1 MRFGRTKNAPK
12 AKLERIKESSAP
24 SGAAPAARLQ
34 SAQSWMAP
42 RYRQLVRAL
51 CVLLGLAIF
60 AAAEWRVAVA
70 IDSEMY
76 YAMIVLGALMAA
88 MVVVAVS
95 PTWGF
100 ITWLFLS
107 PFAGVFLPP
116 KTQYLIGVDVVLL
129 GLLVVSSMF
138 RALADR
144 KKLPRLLF
152 AEWMMIASWIY
163 AMVLRNTGA
172 FGAKDYPSQLF
183 LAPVVVYFIA
193 KATIK
198 ERKHVAWVALAVLCV
213 GTVWAGLGIYEHFA
227 GQSWISLAAGTA
239 VRIRGEHDVGAGRSI
254 GPAGHYYLY
263 GNVIILSLLIAIH
276 FAGWVRNVGLRILYY
291 VLWPVLLV
299 GLYFGY
305 SRAPY
310 LALVLALSIMLL
322 LARAGFKR
330 YLTVTILIAV
340 AVVFVAPYWLSD
352 RELTRRLE
360 STPTGRLA
368 ALATS
373 LNMIRAY
380 PFFGIG
386 VGQYADSAPLY
397 VTSRAHPHMQTR
409 TGLISI
415 WSRPHSEYLL
425 VLSEQGIIGAFL
437 YFGTIL
443 AFIVRMLRTRANLDA
458 NGILG
463 KDLIAVVVAFTGGV
477 LLTMVTD
484 EFQVHIYMYFIMF
497 TMFAMVE
504 RLRELSLPKTESSTQ
519 GTTVGPRRALRG
531 RVGSELT

>member
-12 AKLERIKESSAP
+12 AKLERIKESSATR
-24 SGAAPAARLQ
+24 GTAPAARLQ

-51 CVLLGLAIF
+51 CVLMGLAIF
-60 AAAEWRVAVA
+60 AAAEWYVAVA

-76 YAMIVLGALMAA
+76 YAMIALGALVAA

-107 PFAGVFLPP
+107 PFANYFLRPRT
-116 KTQYLIGVDVVLL
+116 KWVIGVDAVLL
-129 GLLVVSSMF
+129 GLLVISIAF

-144 KKLPRLLF
+144 RRLSKLLF

-172 FGAKDYPSQLF
+172 FGTNEYPTQL
-183 LAPVVVYFIA
+183 LQTSIVVYFIA
-193 KATIK
+193 KSVIRDK
-198 ERKHVAWVALAVLCV
+198 KHVAWVALAVLGV
-213 GTVWAGLGIYEHFA
+213 GTVWAGFGIYEHFA
-227 GQSWISLAAGTA
+227 GQSWLSLAAGAA
-239 VRIRGEHDVGAGRSI
+239 VRMRGQHDVGAGRSI

-263 GNVIILSLLIAIH
+263 GNVIILSLLIATH
-276 FAGWVRNVGLRILYY
+276 FAGWVRNVGLRIFYY
-291 VLWPVLLV
+291 ALWPVLLL

-340 AVVFVAPYWLSD
+340 AVVLVAPYWLSD

-360 STPTGRLA
+360 SSPKARWATY
-368 ALATS
+368 ATS
-373 LNMIRAY
+373 VNMFRAY
-380 PFFGIG
+380 PFFG
-386 VGQYADSAPLY
+386 VGLNKYGDLTSSY
-397 VTSRAHPHMQTR
+397 VSGMGHPYLRTSP
-409 TGLISI
+409 TGLVYY
-415 WSRPHSEYLL
+415 WARPHCEYLL
-425 VLSEQGIIGAFL
+425 VLCEQGIVGFIL
-437 YFGTIL
+437 YFGTLL
-443 AFIVRMLRTRANLDA
+443 AFIHAMWRARSGLDQR
-458 NGILG
+458 GLLG
-463 KDLIAVVVAFTGGV
+463 KDLPSIVIAFTLGV
-477 LLTMVTD
+477 MLTMVTD
-484 EFQVHIYMYFIMF
+484 EFQLHVYMYFIMF

-504 RLRELSLPKTESSTQ
+504 RLRELSLPKIESSTPE
-519 GTTVGPRRALRG
+519 TTVGPRRALRG
-531 RVGSELT
+531 RVGSD

>member
-1 MRFGRTKNAPK
+1 MRFGSTKNAQK
-12 AKLERIKESSAP
+12 AKLERIRESSAT
-24 SGAAPAARLQ
+24 SGDALAARLQ

-60 AAAEWRVAVA
+60 AAAEWYVAVA

-76 YAMIVLGALMAA
+76 YAMIVLGALVAA
-88 MVVVAVS
+88 MIVVAVS

-116 KTQYLIGVDVVLL
+116 KTQYRIGVNVVLL
-129 GLLVVSSMF
+129 GLLVVSSTV
-138 RALADR
+138 RAMADR

-152 AEWMMIASWIY
+152 VEWMMIASWIY
-163 AMVLRNTGA
+163 AMMLRNTDA

-198 ERKHVAWVALAVLCV
+198 ERKHVAWVTLAVLCV
-213 GTVWAGLGIYEHFA
+213 GTVWAGFGIYEHFA
-227 GQSWISLAAGTA
+227 GQSWLSLAAGTA
-239 VRIRGEHDVGAGRSI
+239 VRIRGEHDVGAGRST

-263 GNVIILSLLIAIH
+263 GNVIILSLLIATH

-291 VLWPVLLV
+291 ALWPILLV

-330 YLTVTILIAV
+330 YLTITVLIAV
-340 AVVFVAPYWLSD
+340 AVVLVAPYWLSD
-352 RELTRRLE
+352 RELTRRFE
-360 STPTGRLA
+360 ASPVARLA
-368 ALATS
+368 IYAS
-373 LNMIRAY
+373 SVNMFRAY
-380 PFFGIG
+380 PFFGVGLNKYSDFVPSYVSGMEHPSLRTSETG
-386 VGQYADSAPLY
+386 VAYF
-397 VTSRAHPHMQTR
+397 
-409 TGLISI
+409 
-415 WSRPHSEYLL
+415 WSRPHCEYLL
-425 VLSEQGIIGAFL
+425 VLCEQGIVGVIL
-437 YFGTIL
+437 YLGTLL
-443 AFIVRMLRTRANLDA
+443 AFIYAMWRARSVLDKK
-458 NGILG
+458 GLLG
-463 KDLIAVVVAFTGGV
+463 KDLPSIVIAFTLGV
-477 LLTMVTD
+477 MLTMVTD
-484 EFQVHIYMYFIMF
+484 EFQRHPYMYFIMF
-497 TMFAMVE
+497 TMFAAVV
-504 RLRELSLPKTESSTQ
+504 RLGELSTPEPQHTQQFKSDQRTTRERSLPARS
-519 GTTVGPRRALRG
+519 G
-531 RVGSELT
+531 